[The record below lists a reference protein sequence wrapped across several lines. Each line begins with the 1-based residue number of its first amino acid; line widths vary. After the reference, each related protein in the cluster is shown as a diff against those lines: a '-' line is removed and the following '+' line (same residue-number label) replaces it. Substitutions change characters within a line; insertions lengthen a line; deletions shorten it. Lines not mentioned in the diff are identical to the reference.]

1 MSALP
6 RNTKH
11 DPETKGL
18 RYKVLQTGS
27 EAFAGFFFG
36 IASAIQSNLF
46 MAAVGFESF

>member
-18 RYKVLQTGS
+18 RCKVHRQVRKRLPGS
-27 EAFAGFFFG
+27 LFG
-36 IASAIQSNLF
+36 IASAIHKNLF
-46 MAAVGFESF
+46 MAAVDFESF